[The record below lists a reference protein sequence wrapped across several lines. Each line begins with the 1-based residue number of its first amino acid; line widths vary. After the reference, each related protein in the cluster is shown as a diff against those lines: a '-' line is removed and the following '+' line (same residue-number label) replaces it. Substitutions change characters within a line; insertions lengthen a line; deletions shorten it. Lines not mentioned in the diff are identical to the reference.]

1 MTIEQ
6 LILTL
11 EEKSDCGF
19 EITKRKGILT
29 STWDIYKKGEFFY
42 FFDVSEKIFFDEN
55 QKYTIEV
62 LIEEFK
68 NSYFTI
74 DCELY

>member
-29 STWDIYKKGEFFY
+29 STWEIYKKGNFFY
-42 FFDVSEKIFFDEN
+42 FFDVNEKIIFDEN
-55 QKYTIEV
+55 HKYNREE
-62 LIEEFK
+62 LIKEFK